1 MLKVLLGKDGKAE
14 SIQVLKGE
22 QIFRKSAEDAVRK
35 FLFEPARQSDRPV
48 KVWLVIPI
56 HFKLRGLKVELQWIL
71 NYNGLRQNRS
81 PFSV

>member
-1 MLKVLLGKDGKAE
+1 MEGGAETEADQAGLEGSVMLKVLLGKDGKAE

-22 QIFRKSAEDAVRK
+22 QIFRKSAEAAVRK

-56 HFKLRGLKVELQWIL
+56 HFKLED
-71 NYNGLRQNRS
+71 
-81 PFSV
+81 